1 MQLIEH
7 FLPNKEFNNLQQFF
21 MGPYIPWILNNTI
34 TNSETSIVSGY
45 QFTHTFHNNADLLLE
60 QPESQF
66 KPFLRNF
73 LWKLRPSN
81 IFRVKANL
89 RPSTTEIEGSG
100 FHSDLPVKYVQC
112 KTAIYYINTCNGYTE
127 FEKDHTQV
135 RSVANRLI
143 VFDSSDRHMGTTC
156 TDKNVRVVLNVNYLE
171 SYENGKPHKLKSAV
185 SYKNN
190 INF

>member
-1 MQLIEH
+1 MDLQVIDN
-7 FLPNKEFNNLQQFF
+7 FL
-21 MGPYIPWILNNTI
+21 GD
-34 TNSETSIVSGY
+34 Y
-45 QFTHTFHNNADLLLE
+45 QFKSLQTIMMGDEFPWYYNSYIISGVGEDGRYQFIHTFLNFQKGPSHFYHLMSPFERLGKMFRIKSNMIMKTLLPRRSLYHIDE
-60 QPESQF
+60 VPGAT
-66 KPFLRNF
+66 R
-73 LWKLRPSN
+73 
-81 IFRVKANL
+81 
-89 RPSTTEIEGSG
+89 
-100 FHSDLPVKYVQC
+100 
-112 KTAIYYINTCNGYTE
+112 TAIYYINTCNGYTE